1 MNTDMSN
8 DFQHTTESDEN
19 LAPNTY
25 WKSLGEL
32 ARNKEYEDYE
42 HREFGKVASELGD
55 PVSRKSFLR
64 IMGASIAM
72 AGFAA
77 CRRPVQKILPYS
89 RQPEDVTIGIPMHYA
104 SVFSHQDAATGILIE
119 NNEGRPSKIE
129 GNPDH
134 PASRG
139 KTTLY
144 EQAMILSMY
153 DPDRSRGIR
162 FNGEPSTQ
170 DDFVAAAASHFA
182 DRSHR
187 VLFVSELSSSPT
199 LLRLKEQALDQFP
212 NARWIN
218 YEPFGEAN
226 AFEGADLAFGQRL
239 RTVNHFDRA
248 DVIVA
253 LDDDF
258 MSPQSHK
265 NALQNARMV
274 TDRRKVMTTDDT
286 MNRLYV
292 VEGTFTSTG
301 SYADSR
307 KKLKASHV
315 APFTYALAA
324 RLYNATNASEL
335 RPFAGV
341 NNEFLL
347 DETLEAMV
355 EDLVA
360 AQGSS
365 LVTAGYGQPAEVHAA
380 VAAINAALG
389 NIGTSDAAP
398 VTYHVV
404 DHVDGSES
412 LASFAD
418 AIDAVNRGEFDTMV
432 MVGTNP
438 AFNAPADID
447 VAGALDKT
455 TVFHLADMVD
465 ETSKQATWHVNRAH
479 SLEQWND
486 ARSFT
491 GAHSVVQPQILPLF
505 DGWSEVEFL
514 STILTG
520 EYTQGYDLVRDTWR
534 SELGVGTD
542 REWNAILHD
551 GLRKDTPGAFGA
563 VNPRLTNGFPLDGAF
578 GRDSST
584 ASSSTGSGSDM
595 ELIIRPDAKLF
606 DGRYANNG
614 WLMELPDPMS
624 KITWDNV
631 ALMSMKTAEKLG
643 IETERHLSDISAPI
657 VKLTVEGRTIEI
669 PAWIQPGHAEDSIT
683 VTVGYGREGLGRV
696 ADGAGTNTYPLR
708 STTAQYTTSVQVEV
722 TDRDIEMACTQAQFS
737 LEGRDM
743 VRSTTLSDYKEHPN
757 FATYKSVHGY
767 EVPGI
772 KEMEE
777 NGESD
782 GPISLFNET
791 YGPDYEPQWGMAIDL
806 NACFGCGV
814 CTIACQAENNIPVIG
829 KKEVSRRRIMHW
841 IRTDRYFAGDI
852 DNPQVYHQPVPCM
865 HCELAPCEQV
875 CPVAA
880 TTHSDDGMNQM
891 TYNRCIGT
899 RYCANNCPFKVRRFN
914 FFNYSDEYLTQG
926 DDPEIVQMA
935 MNPEVTVRFR
945 GVMEKC
951 SYCVQRV
958 NREKITTKRET
969 GSPKPADG
977 TVLTACQQACPA
989 DAITFGDLTDNN
1001 SVVVQHKRTD
1011 RNYQMLEELNVRP
1024 RTSYLAM
1031 LKNPHPSLYEAPAKK
1046 H

>member
-1 MNTDMSN
+1 
-8 DFQHTTESDEN
+8 
-19 LAPNTY
+19 
-25 WKSLGEL
+25 
-32 ARNKEYEDYE
+32 
-42 HREFGKVASELGD
+42 
-55 PVSRKSFLR
+55 
-64 IMGASIAM
+64 
-72 AGFAA
+72 
-77 CRRPVQKILPYS
+77 
-89 RQPEDVTIGIPMHYA
+89 
-104 SVFSHQDAATGILIE
+104 
-119 NNEGRPSKIE
+119 
-129 GNPDH
+129 
-134 PASRG
+134 
-139 KTTLY
+139 
-144 EQAMILSMY
+144 
-153 DPDRSRGIR
+153 
-162 FNGEPSTQ
+162 
-170 DDFVAAAASHFA
+170 
-182 DRSHR
+182 
-187 VLFVSELSSSPT
+187 
-199 LLRLKEQALDQFP
+199 
-212 NARWIN
+212 
-218 YEPFGEAN
+218 
-226 AFEGADLAFGQRL
+226 
-239 RTVNHFDRA
+239 
-248 DVIVA
+248 
-253 LDDDF
+253 
-258 MSPQSHK
+258 
-265 NALQNARMV
+265 
-274 TDRRKVMTTDDT
+274 
-286 MNRLYV
+286 
-292 VEGTFTSTG
+292 
-301 SYADSR
+301 
-307 KKLKASHV
+307 
-315 APFTYALAA
+315 
-324 RLYNATNASEL
+324 
-335 RPFAGV
+335 
-341 NNEFLL
+341 
-347 DETLEAMV
+347 
-355 EDLVA
+355 
-360 AQGSS
+360 
-365 LVTAGYGQPAEVHAA
+365 
-380 VAAINAALG
+380 
-389 NIGTSDAAP
+389 
-398 VTYHVV
+398 
-404 DHVDGSES
+404 
-412 LASFAD
+412 
-418 AIDAVNRGEFDTMV
+418 
-432 MVGTNP
+432 
-438 AFNAPADID
+438 
-447 VAGALDKT
+447 
-455 TVFHLADMVD
+455 
-465 ETSKQATWHVNRAH
+465 
-479 SLEQWND
+479 
-486 ARSFT
+486 
-491 GAHSVVQPQILPLF
+491 
-505 DGWSEVEFL
+505 
-514 STILTG
+514 
-520 EYTQGYDLVRDTWR
+520 
-534 SELGVGTD
+534 
-542 REWNAILHD
+542 
-551 GLRKDTPGAFGA
+551 
-563 VNPRLTNGFPLDGAF
+563 
-578 GRDSST
+578 
-584 ASSSTGSGSDM
+584 M

-852 DNPQVYHQPVPCM
+852 DNPEVYHQPVPCM

-914 FFNYSDEYLTQG
+914 FFNYTDEYLTQG

-969 GSPKPADG
+969 GSPKPTDG

-1001 SVVVQHKRTD
+1001 SVVVQHKRSD